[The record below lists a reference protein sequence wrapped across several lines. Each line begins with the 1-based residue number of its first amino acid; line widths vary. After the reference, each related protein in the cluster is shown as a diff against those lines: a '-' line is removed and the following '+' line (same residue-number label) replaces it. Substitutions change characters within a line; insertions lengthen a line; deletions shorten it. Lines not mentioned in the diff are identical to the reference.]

1 MRYTVIV
8 EKPAENQLAR
18 IWTAAPDQQA
28 VADAS
33 DRIDRELAND
43 AHLLKGVPLGVFRK
57 YTDDPLAVLFH
68 ADPGDRMVRII
79 QYRRTR

>member
-1 MRYTVIV
+1 MKRLLVLCAVTLQMVS
-8 EKPAENQLAR
+8 
-18 IWTAAPDQQA
+18 